1 MRTYLFLAALA
12 IAPITSQPALA
23 QFAPPIF
30 VPPRVEDPV
39 YDWVQE
45 FPVTPAFADWTRV
58 GELTSDGVVPVGEMW
73 LHRDSFR
80 WHESRGRPFLWADVL
95 MRLDAGG
102 YSRRQFMLSCD
113 ATRIFTTH
121 AAGFV
126 TIDAN
131 GAIRPASA
139 LTGINGYNVSPTALD
154 AWYDLFCFDREF
166 QARFI
171 AR

>member
-1 MRTYLFLAALA
+1 MRTNPFLAAAATAL
-12 IAPITSQPALA
+12 IIPQPALA
-23 QFAPPIF
+23 QFAPPIL
-30 VPPRVEDPV
+30 VPPRAADPV
-39 YDWVQE
+39 FYWAQE
-45 FPVTPAFADWTRV
+45 FPVTPAFVDWSRI
-58 GELTSDGVVPVGEMW
+58 GNLTFDGTPVGEMW

-95 MRLDAGG
+95 IRLNDAG

-113 ATRIFTTH
+113 ATRVIMTH
-121 AAGFV
+121 AAGMV

-131 GAIRPASA
+131 GVIRPAST
-139 LTGINGYNVSPTALD
+139 LTGINGYDVSATAPD

-166 QARFI
+166 QARFM